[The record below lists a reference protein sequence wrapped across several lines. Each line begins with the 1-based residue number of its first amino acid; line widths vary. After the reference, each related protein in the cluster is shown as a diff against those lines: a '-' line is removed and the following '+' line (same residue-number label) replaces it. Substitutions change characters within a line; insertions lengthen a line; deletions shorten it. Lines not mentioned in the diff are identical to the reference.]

1 MNNIIVKKT
10 IFQITKRIRN
20 NNILL
25 MNNNNKKN
33 KFQLNILNN
42 NIKQK
47 MIIKKLIKKLKN

>member
-10 IFQITKRIRN
+10 IFQIIKGIRN

-33 KFQLNILNN
+33 KV
-42 NIKQK
+42 
-47 MIIKKLIKKLKN
+47 